1 MAKVLCRNKE
11 CTQGNFG
18 KRKRFDQVRGEQV
31 CSVECSIA
39 VINSKTYVRKYEKQ
53 IRIENA
59 KNKKAILDS
68 IKSHSKWLNDLQKV
82 FNTYIRLRDADQP
95 CISCNRPLKGK
106 YDAGHFF
113 SVGAYPNLRFNED
126 NVHGQCVHCNQHKH
140 GAISEY
146 AINLPERIGMYRF
159 ESLKIKRTQ
168 PLKLSIPDIKE
179 MIDYYKL
186 KVKRL
191 KSPYLE

>member
-1 MAKVLCRNKE
+1 MAKILCQNKE

-18 KRKRFDQVRGEQV
+18 KRKRFEQIRGEQV

-39 VINSKTYVRKYEKQ
+39 VINSKTYKNKEEKR

-59 KNKKAILDS
+59 KNKKAVLES
-68 IKSHSKWLNDLQKV
+68 IKSHSKWLSDLQKV
-82 FNTYIRLRDADQP
+82 FNQFIRLRDADKP

-106 YDAGHFF
+106 FDAGHFF
-113 SVGAYPNLRFNED
+113 SVGAYPNLRFDED
-126 NVHGQCVHCNQHKH
+126 NCHGQCVHDNQHKH

-146 AINLPERIGMYRF
+146 AINLPLRIGVERF
-159 ESLKIKRTQ
+159 ESLKNRRAQ

-179 MIDYYKL
+179 LIEHYKL

-191 KSPYLE
+191 KSH